1 MDSMVRFCLT
11 LSALV
16 SDHVAAA
23 RRDERGHGILK
34 DVRRARH
41 DHRPGAPARDSGD
54 TSHEESISRSRE
66 ILDTEQH
73 EQARPGRDLTV
84 RVSGTRPPRGQIL

>member
-23 RRDERGHGILK
+23 RRDDRGQGTIEYVGMVIVAAIIVLALLQT
-34 DVRRARH
+34 DM
-41 DHRPGAPARDSGD
+41 GD
-54 TSHEESISRSRE
+54 TIATEFSERIQE
-66 ILDTEQH
+66 ILDTE
-73 EQARPGRDLTV
+73 
-84 RVSGTRPPRGQIL
+84 